1 MVLLAIVF
9 KISIIKRYNFVLFSF
24 YANYSINGNGLGVFL
39 RGTVMAE
46 FSNELSFLVELG
58 TSDSTSPVP
67 VQYQHQ

>member
-24 YANYSINGNGLGVFL
+24 YANYSIIGNGLGVFL

-46 FSNELSFLVELG
+46 FSNELSVLVELG
-58 TSDSTSPVP
+58 TSNSTNPVP